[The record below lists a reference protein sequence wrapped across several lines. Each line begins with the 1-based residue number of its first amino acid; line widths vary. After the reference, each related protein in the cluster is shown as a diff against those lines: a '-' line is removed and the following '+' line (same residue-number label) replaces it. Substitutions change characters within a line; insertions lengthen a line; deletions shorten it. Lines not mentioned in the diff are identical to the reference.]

1 MHLHRLTSTLTAVAL
16 GATAALGAG
25 AAHAE
30 EHTTPGTRSLAT
42 VLAADGGGFDKNP
55 RDFDILDNAVG
66 AVLAAKP
73 DSPVGL
79 LADGNVALTAFAP
92 TDAAFRRLTTDLTGN
107 RYKRE
112 RMVFNKLAAAVGVD
126 AIESVLL
133 YHVVPGEP
141 ITYKQAR
148 AADGAKL
155 PSALG
160 PKIGVRV
167 QGRVILVDKD
177 RDDRNAR
184 VMPGLRNINKG
195 NQQIAHGVT
204 RVLRPLDLP

>member
-1 MHLHRLTSTLTAVAL
+1 MHLHRLTSTLATVAL

-25 AAHAE
+25 AAHADD
-30 EHTTPGTRSLAT
+30 HASTGSRSLAT
-42 VLAADGGGFDKNP
+42 VLAADGGGFDKNR
-55 RDFDILDNAVG
+55 RDFDILDNAVR

-73 DSPVGL
+73 DSPVGVL
-79 LADGNVALTAFAP
+79 GDGDVALTAFAP
-92 TDAAFRRLTTDLTGN
+92 TDAAFRRLATDVTGH
-107 RYKRE
+107 RFPKE
-112 RMVFNKLAAAVGVD
+112 RTVFRKIAAAVGVEGV
-126 AIESVLL
+126 ESVLL
-133 YHVVPGEP
+133 YHVVPGAT

-155 PSALG
+155 TTALG
-160 PKIGVRV
+160 PKIGVQV
-167 QGRVILVDKD
+167 KKRVILTDKD

-204 RVLRPLDLP
+204 RVLRPIDLP